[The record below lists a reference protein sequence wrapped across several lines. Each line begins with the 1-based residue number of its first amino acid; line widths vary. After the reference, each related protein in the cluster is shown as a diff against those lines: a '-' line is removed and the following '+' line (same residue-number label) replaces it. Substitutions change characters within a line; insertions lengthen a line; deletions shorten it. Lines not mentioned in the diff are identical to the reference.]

1 MERRIEFIGLGN
13 MGYPMAENFLKKFGQ
28 VMVYNHSQQKCLDLQ
43 KEGTS
48 IASNLK
54 ELMEIYEETMIQ
66 VSEEPVNNISKPKI
80 LKKDNNN

>member
-1 MERRIEFIGLGN
+1 MVTVSSTIKRKLDDMHLPVFYKELKFIPRN
-13 MGYPMAENFLKKFGQ
+13 VMLK
-28 VMVYNHSQQKCLDLQ
+28 V
-43 KEGTS
+43 
-48 IASNLK
+48 NLK